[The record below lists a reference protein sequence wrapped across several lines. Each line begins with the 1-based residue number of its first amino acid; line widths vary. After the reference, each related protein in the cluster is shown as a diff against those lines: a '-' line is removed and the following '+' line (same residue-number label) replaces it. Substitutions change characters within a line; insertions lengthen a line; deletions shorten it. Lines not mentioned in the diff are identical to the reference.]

1 MKFNIFLNIKKK
13 EEEEKNNQVY
23 PLPQSFQIPLNLPP
37 PHQTMISSFVFD
49 FKTKHPLHAE
59 AATQSPRKPSYCLLL

>member
-23 PLPQSFQIPLNLPP
+23 PLPQSFQIPLNPPP
-37 PHQTMISSFVFD
+37 PHQTMITSFVFD
-49 FKTKHPLHAE
+49 FKTIHPL
-59 AATQSPRKPSYCLLL
+59 RG